1 MKLVGISARNI
12 RRKKGKAAFLV
23 AGLAIGVATVVAIVS
38 ITAAMKTEIAKKLD
52 EYGANIVVVPESD
65 DLTVSYGG
73 FTVAG
78 MSLEERELDGSAVDL
93 IGTIKNK
100 ENLNVLAPKLFGV
113 VTVGDSRAVVAGVD
127 FPAELKLK
135 RWWELDGQ
143 KPAGSDDVIMGS
155 QVAAK
160 LGKTPGDALEMKG
173 RIFRVAAV
181 LHETGG
187 SEDGMIMAD
196 LAQVQAMLGKPNR
209 LSMIEVSA
217 YCLTCPIEEIT
228 AQIRSVLPGA
238 KVTALKQAA
247 KAREENLTRFNN
259 FAYSVAAIVL
269 IIGALVVGV
278 TMMGSVAERVR
289 EIGVFRAVGYRRSHI
304 MSIFLTEAGLL
315 GVGGGLLG
323 YGLGFA
329 ATALFGQAIA
339 QMQVRVGVNPWVVL
353 GSGVLSGVLA
363 VLASLYPAW
372 RAANLDPVEALR
384 SI

>member
-1 MKLVGISARNI
+1 MKLIGISARNI

-23 AGLAIGVATVVAIVS
+23 FGLAIGVATVVAIIS
-38 ITAAMKTEIAKKLD
+38 ITTAMRTEIAKKLD
-52 EYGANIVVVPESD
+52 EYGANIVIVPESD

-78 MSLEERELDGSAVDL
+78 MSLEERELDDNAVEL
-93 IGTIKNK
+93 IRTIKNR
-100 ENLNVLAPKLFGV
+100 ENLNVVAPKLFGV
-113 VTVGDSRAVVAGVD
+113 VAVGNSRAVVAGVD

-135 RWWELDGQ
+135 RWWELDGT
-143 KPAGSDDVIMGS
+143 KPAGPDEVIMGS
-155 QVAAK
+155 RVAAK
-160 LGKTPGDALEMKG
+160 LGKKPGDPLEMKG
-173 RIFRVAAV
+173 RTFRVAAV
-181 LHETGG
+181 LQETGG
-187 SEDGMIMAD
+187 SEDSLIMAG
-196 LAQVQAMLGKPNR
+196 LPEVQAMLGKPKS

-228 AQIRSVLPGA
+228 SQIRSVLPGA

-278 TMMGSVAERVR
+278 TMMGSVTERVR

-304 MSIFLTEAGLL
+304 TAIFLTEAGLL

-323 YGLGFA
+323 YGLGFL
-329 ATALFGQAIA
+329 ATTLFGQAIA
-339 QMQVRVGVNPWVVL
+339 QMQVRVGINPWIVA

-363 VLASLYPAW
+363 LLASLYPAW